1 MNEPTRILTTSYE
14 DLQRQMVTKK
24 AQTKKRSPK
33 KSSVKKSETPGLW
46 LVKQEPET
54 YSWDDFVR
62 DGRTDWTG
70 VRNFQARNNLR
81 QMRVGERVLFYYSGT
96 GKCVVGIA
104 EVAKAAYPDPTADDP
119 QWVAVDL
126 KPLKPINEPVPL
138 ASIRYHENLGNL
150 PLIRQSQLSVMPLT
164 KKEFETILSM
174 GAGKKARKK

>member
-1 MNEPTRILTTSYE
+1 MPTKKKAI
-14 DLQRQMVTKK
+14 TKK
-24 AQTKKRSPK
+24 AKTKRRVAK
-33 KSSVKKSETPGLW
+33 KTPPASGLW

-81 QMRVGERVLFYYSGT
+81 QMKIGDRVLFYHSGT

-104 EVAKAAYPDPTADDP
+104 EVAKAAYADPTADDP

-126 KPLKPINEPVPL
+126 KPLKPLKESVPL
-138 ASIRYHENLGNL
+138 AAIRYNEKLANL
-150 PLIRQSQLSVMPLT
+150 PLIRQSQLSVMALT
-164 KKEFETILSM
+164 KEEFATIVAM
-174 GAGKKARKK
+174 GAGKKKSA

>member
-1 MNEPTRILTTSYE
+1 M
-14 DLQRQMVTKK
+14 TKK
-24 AQTKKRSPK
+24 KSAARKVGPK
-33 KSSVKKSETPGLW
+33 KGASVSKAGASGLW

-81 QMRVGERVLFYYSGT
+81 QMKAADRVLFYHSGT

-126 KPLKPINEPVPL
+126 KPVKPLNEPVPL
-138 ASIRYHENLGNL
+138 ASIRYHSKLGNL
-150 PLIRQSQLSVMPLT
+150 PLIRQSQLSVMAIT
-164 KKEFETILSM
+164 KEEFETIVSM
-174 GAGKKARKK
+174 GAGKKTRKK

>member
-1 MNEPTRILTTSYE
+1 M
-14 DLQRQMVTKK
+14 TKK
-24 AQTKKRSPK
+24 KTALK
-33 KSSVKKSETPGLW
+33 KSGSKKSTAKKPADSGLW

-81 QMRVGERVLFYYSGT
+81 QMKVGDRVLFYHSGT

-104 EVAKAAYPDPTADDP
+104 EVAKAAYADPTADDP

-126 KPLKPINEPVPL
+126 KPVKPLNEPVPL
-138 ASIRYHENLGNL
+138 ASIRYHSQLANM
-150 PLIRQSQLSVMPLT
+150 PLIRQSQLSVMQLT
-164 KKEFETILSM
+164 KDEFETIVGM
-174 GAGKKARKK
+174 GAGKKAKKK

>member
-1 MNEPTRILTTSYE
+1 MIKKKTASKKTTA
-14 DLQRQMVTKK
+14 RKK
-24 AQTKKRSPK
+24 TAKK
-33 KSSVKKSETPGLW
+33 TAALGLW

-81 QMRVGERVLFYYSGT
+81 QMKAGDRVLFYHSGT

-126 KPLKPINEPVPL
+126 KPVNPLNEAVPL
-138 ASIRYHENLGNL
+138 ASIRYHAQLANM

-164 KKEFETILSM
+164 KDEFATIVGM

>member
-1 MNEPTRILTTSYE
+1 MI
-14 DLQRQMVTKK
+14 KK
-24 AQTKKRSPK
+24 KTASK
-33 KSSVKKSETPGLW
+33 KSSSKKKAAKNSAGSGLW

-81 QMRVGERVLFYYSGT
+81 QMKVGDRVLFYHSGT

-126 KPLKPINEPVPL
+126 KPVKPLNEPVPL
-138 ASIRYHENLGNL
+138 ASIRYHAKLGNL

-164 KKEFETILSM
+164 KEEFETIVGM
-174 GAGKKARKK
+174 GAGKKAKKK

>member
-1 MNEPTRILTTSYE
+1 ML
-14 DLQRQMVTKK
+14 KK
-24 AQTKKRSPK
+24 KPVAKKLNSK
-33 KSSVKKSETPGLW
+33 ASSAGKSGGSGLW

-81 QMRVGERVLFYYSGT
+81 QMKMGDSVLFYHSGT

-119 QWVAVDL
+119 QWVAVDIKPV
-126 KPLKPINEPVPL
+126 KPLNEPVPL
-138 ASIRYHENLGNL
+138 ASIRYHPSLSNL
-150 PLIRQSQLSVMPLT
+150 PLIRQSQLSVMPIT
-164 KKEFETILSM
+164 KAEFETILTM
-174 GAGKKARKK
+174 GAGKKAGKK